1 MYKKLVK
8 QTFIYGLATV
18 LPRMFSFIL
27 VPLYTHVLP
36 VSFYGEV
43 SIIFSWIVLFNVL
56 LSYGMET
63 SFFRFYTNEDDK
75 NKVLSTSFLSVIISS
90 VLFLLIGLLSQDSI
104 AHWTGFGEH
113 NINYTIWILV
123 FDALVFIPF
132 AKLRVD
138 ERPIFYAILKIM
150 NVAIN
155 LGLNVFFLLVLPA
168 FAKDGGIMTTLY
180 IEDFQIE
187 YIFISNLIASIF
199 TFICLLPQ
207 YLRVSWTFDLVL
219 WKRMMSYGLPIL
231 VSGIAFAINETFDR
245 ILLGK
250 LLPQED
256 AMFAVGAYSACYK
269 LALFMT
275 LFATAFRLGVEPFFF
290 SQAKEKNA
298 PQTYATI
305 TKYYVIFGSV
315 ILLAVIVFADVLKYF
330 LIRNADYWEAMK
342 VVPLIIVANLFLGV
356 YHNLSVWYK
365 LTDKTR
371 FGAYISII
379 GALITLVVNIILIP
393 MMGYYGSAIA
403 TTSAYGA
410 MMIISYVMGRKYYP
424 VPYEIKTILSYLIL
438 SIGLALISFHFFRDN
453 LFIGLSLLLVFVYFV
468 LRNEKEIILR
478 ILKRK

>member
-90 VLFLLIGLLSQDSI
+90 VLFLLIGLLSQGSI
-104 AHWTGFGEH
+104 AHWAGFGEH

-155 LGLNVFFLLVLPA
+155 LGLSVFFLLILPTL
-168 FAKDGGIMTTLY
+168 AKEGVMSSIY
-180 IEDFQIE
+180 VENFQIE
-187 YIFISNLIASIF
+187 YIFISLLVASIF
-199 TFICLLPQ
+199 TFVCLSPQ
-207 YLRVSWTFDLVL
+207 YLKVKWIFDVAL

-245 ILLGK
+245 ILLGE

-410 MMIISYVMGRKYYP
+410 MMIISYVMSRKYYP

-453 LFIGLSLLLVFVYFV
+453 LFIGLSLLLVFVYFA